1 MSLYRVVKKG
11 LLETGKRELTSA
23 LFTSGEEILF
33 DGPPSRGLQPLD
45 ADAEVAARRAG
56 SGANAGA
63 ISSMFAE
70 HRRSYS

>member
-1 MSLYRVVKKG
+1 MSLYLVVKKAF
-11 LLETGKRELTSA
+11 LKPANESNLRIVRV
-23 LFTSGEEILF
+23 GEEILF

-63 ISSMFAE
+63 ITSVFAE
-70 HRRSYS
+70 HRRT